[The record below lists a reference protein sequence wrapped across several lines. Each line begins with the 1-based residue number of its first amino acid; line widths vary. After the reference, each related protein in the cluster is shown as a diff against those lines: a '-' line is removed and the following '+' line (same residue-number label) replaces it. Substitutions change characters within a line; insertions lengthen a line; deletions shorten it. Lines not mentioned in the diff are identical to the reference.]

1 MNSIMQQAVDAL
13 RAKKRSMRLEE
24 VKAAAELAAAQEQ
37 KKAVSDHRI
46 ATKLARIQGVEPPPP
61 LPEIKAPEPAVAVEV
76 EAEAI
81 PEPEPKK
88 PVQKKAAK
96 KAPAKKRAPKKAAK
110 KDSDKEK

>member
-37 KKAVSDHRI
+37 KKVVSDHRI

-76 EAEAI
+76 EAEVI

-96 KAPAKKRAPKKAAK
+96 IAPAKKRAPKKAAK